1 MDQQMAET
9 VVQQIGVQARMELA
23 HKSTTY
29 SDAGVMLLLAG
40 ASVTNGKKV
49 VVRLTGEDLYDI
61 EVYSKMSKKT
71 FECRKLASAS
81 GIFADMLGETMV
93 RLVFGSAS

>member
-1 MDQQMAET
+1 MDQQAAET
-9 VVQQIGVQARMELA
+9 VVRQIGIQARMELA

-49 VVRLTGEDLYDI
+49 VVKLTGDDLYDI
-61 EVYSKMSKKT
+61 DVYSAMSRRT

-81 GIFADMLGETMV
+81 GVFVDMLGETII
-93 RLVFGSAS
+93 RLVFGGAS